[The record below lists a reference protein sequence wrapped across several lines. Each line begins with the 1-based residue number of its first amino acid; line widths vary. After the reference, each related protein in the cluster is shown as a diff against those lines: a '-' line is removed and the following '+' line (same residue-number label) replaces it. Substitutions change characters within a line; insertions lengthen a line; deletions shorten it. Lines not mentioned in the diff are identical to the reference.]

1 MPRSLL
7 PPEGLIEL
15 ICCSTRSLV
24 VLNSPDS
31 NAQPDLRVMGLEE
44 LSIISHKNQWG
55 MGVRLRNT
63 KLGFPSVWLS
73 RSGEG
78 FRHVLSTQAYL
89 RVLMQLVEI
98 WWLLEILNSDIQ
110 VFCTLHSTWLATTF
124 NKYVMNEVC
133 WFVTTKWWWF
143 QLLDCRAPSFRIWQP
158 F

>member
-7 PPEGLIEL
+7 TPEGLIEL
-15 ICCSTRSLV
+15 ICCSARSLV

-31 NAQPDLRVMGLEE
+31 NVQPDLRVMGLEE

-55 MGVRLRNT
+55 VGVHLRNI

-110 VFCTLHSTWLATTF
+110 VFCTLHST
-124 NKYVMNEVC
+124 
-133 WFVTTKWWWF
+133 
-143 QLLDCRAPSFRIWQP
+143 
-158 F
+158 